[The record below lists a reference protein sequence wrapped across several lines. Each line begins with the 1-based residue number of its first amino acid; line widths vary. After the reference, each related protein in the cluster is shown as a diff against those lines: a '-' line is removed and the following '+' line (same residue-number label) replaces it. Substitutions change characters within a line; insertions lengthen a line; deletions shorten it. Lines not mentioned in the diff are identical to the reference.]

1 MQSCSDTV
9 YISLGHDCATAYAI
23 QMNHKRHNSY
33 PFDWIRWNNISGI
46 VDCIENKCQFL
57 FDTDYITFDN
67 NYKDMFPSVNENW
80 NDNITSSKTKIINS
94 KYSCILPHENLSLEN
109 TIDMIKEKYDRR
121 IKRFYEILS
130 KDSIKKIFIRLTN
143 KDEDIKDLERVI
155 SVYSNN
161 FEIRNIYY
169 DKKTKYSSWKKEE
182 LDWENILL

>member
-1 MQSCSDTV
+1 
-9 YISLGHDCATAYAI
+9 
-23 QMNHKRHNSY
+23 MNHKRHNSY